1 MNIGYH
7 LLSSITITMG
17 GNTLNAEQYSY
28 NPAYGIVY
36 INSVTGDIVITAKA
50 DPIQAATYPV
60 KTTLTNLSSSPAIV
74 DATTVK
80 EGETFSFTLSANN
93 GYMLPASITIKM
105 SGSTLEAGKGYTYD
119 AKTGKVEILN
129 VRGEVAI
136 TAEGVSEPSVYK
148 ITADLKNLTS
158 TPAITSA
165 TTVKEGESFTFTL
178 KAATNYKLPDA
189 ISILKGNDALTAEEF
204 TYDAKTDNVM
214 INAISGN

>member
-1 MNIGYH
+1 M
-7 LLSSITITMG
+7 
-17 GNTLNAEQYSY
+17 
-28 NPAYGIVY
+28 
-36 INSVTGDIVITAKA
+36 
-50 DPIQAATYPV
+50 
-60 KTTLTNLSSSPAIV
+60 
-74 DATTVK
+74 K
-80 EGETFSFTLSANN
+80 EGEAFSFTLSANS
-93 GYMLPASITIKM
+93 GYMLPTSITIKM

-148 ITADLKNLTS
+148 ITAELKNLTS

-204 TYDAKTDNVM
+204 TYDAKTVK
-214 INAISGN
+214 S